1 MVPGGVGR
9 DDGSMS
15 TTPPET
21 GIRPPD
27 HGATFLARS
36 DEGRMLTGVCAGLG
50 RYAGIDPVLVRVGF
64 AVLVLGSGIG
74 FFLYIAAYLLMR
86 DTDGRPGYVEQ
97 WTNRVFD
104 SQTVLALLTAML
116 GFGLLMNLFADSTGP
131 GTIVVGTMIAIA
143 LLAARSR
150 GVDLVGI
157 ARSLPERLSRR
168 RGREAFGAYGGP
180 YQGGMGAAAYG
191 AGAGVGAE
199 PPAAG
204 YAEPVT
210 APAAEPR
217 DEPAAA
223 AAEPSAAPSGQGD
236 APDAGGPGSGVPR
249 SDDRLSER
257 PERLDP
263 TVVLPNVPPTGPSG
277 EPPAAGSGGEG
288 GYRKL
293 KDLAWQAGSSAYAGQ
308 EPFAPRGPYSPRA
321 ARYAQ
326 EDPYGYGGYGY
337 PPASPGVYA
346 GAPTATAP
354 PRRGRSYVGLVTI
367 LVAIL
372 VGGIMVATQ
381 PPGSAAHVPLAGGAV
396 LITIGAGLLVAAWFG
411 RGAGLI
417 AAGTVVSLALI
428 AGGTLVGM
436 PKRIGSYTWT
446 PATTSE
452 AMSERYEVGIGD
464 ITLDLT
470 DTKAAPGSR
479 TSLDLALAVGSM
491 EVIVPPAARVEVD
504 ATVQVG
510 DITVGSSMRSG
521 PGLKVRTVLEPETAT
536 ASPPVYVLHI
546 KGGLGDVEVRRG

>member
-1 MVPGGVGR
+1 
-9 DDGSMS
+9 
-15 TTPPET
+15 
-21 GIRPPD
+21 
-27 HGATFLARS
+27 
-36 DEGRMLTGVCAGLG
+36 MLTGVCAGLG